1 MSEAHLDIK
10 VLSTH
15 LVPKAYSF
23 IRRLAIDSYG
33 LTLKT
38 PIRSFPITKVAI
50 SLREINDW
58 EFASKPNATGLV
70 GIFALIKTRGVVLAQ
85 QFRRPMQAR
94 VLEICA
100 GLIGDEEE
108 FSSESIVDCTTR
120 ELLEET
126 GHVPEISPSSLVLP
140 PLRA

>member
-15 LVPKAYSF
+15 LVPKSYPF
-23 IRRLAIDSYG
+23 IRLLAIDSYG

-38 PIRSFPITKVAI
+38 SPKSFPIKKVAV
-50 SLREINDW
+50 SLREIDGW
-58 EFASKPNATGLV
+58 EFANRPNATGVV
-70 GIFALIKTRGVVLAQ
+70 GIFALTKTRGVILAK
-85 QFRRPMQAR
+85 QFRRPTQAR

-108 FSSESIVDCTTR
+108 FSSESIVGCATR

-126 GHVPEISPSSLVLP
+126 GHLPEISPSSSVLP